1 MEIKSLEEM
10 MIEMSVEK
18 KENAILRGDI
28 RLNLMTGEIEIE
40 VGHFG
45 FVADMMRDA
54 IGEEI
59 YNKWLEES
67 SEILSGVIDTLY
79 RNLKLT
85 SGIFDEEGKSD
96 AVVVND
102 DDKIVNFSNIKR
114 RQ

>member
-10 MIEMSVEK
+10 MIEMSVER

-28 RLNLMTGEIEIE
+28 RLNPKTGEMEIE

-54 IGEEI
+54 IGEDI
-59 YNKWLEES
+59 YNEWLEES
-67 SEILSGVIDTLY
+67 SEILSEVINALY
-79 RNLKLT
+79 HNLKLV
-85 SGIFDEEGKSD
+85 SGIFGEEEKSD
-96 AVVVND
+96 AVVVKD
-102 DDKIVNFSNIKR
+102 EDKIVNFSNIKR